1 VIALAISFV
10 VGCKVK
16 TTQDRSMRGSTQT
29 ILDTATL
36 YPSINPERMSMID
49 WFKGVISALLQRNT
63 PARESTSDKYDNNV
77 ENEVDQKTFIN
88 ACLQFLNL
96 PYIWGGDDFKGY
108 DCSGLVQEL
117 YAMIGIDPR
126 GDQTAQVLYN
136 YFKGRST
143 PHKRG
148 VGALVFYGSSPT
160 RVSHVGMMIGDDVMI
175 EAGGGGSRTTSESAA
190 ARDNAFVRIRPID
203 RRSDLIAVLYP
214 MDLPW

>member
-1 VIALAISFV
+1 
-10 VGCKVK
+10 
-16 TTQDRSMRGSTQT
+16 
-29 ILDTATL
+29 
-36 YPSINPERMSMID
+36 MID

-126 GDQTAQVLYN
+126 VIRLLK
-136 YFKGRST
+136 FST
-143 PHKRG
+143 
-148 VGALVFYGSSPT
+148 
-160 RVSHVGMMIGDDVMI
+160 
-175 EAGGGGSRTTSESAA
+175 TTSKAGPLPI
-190 ARDNAFVRIRPID
+190 ARGWCIG
-203 RRSDLIAVLYP
+203 VLWE
-214 MDLPW
+214 LTNKSLL

>member
-1 VIALAISFV
+1 
-10 VGCKVK
+10 
-16 TTQDRSMRGSTQT
+16 
-29 ILDTATL
+29 
-36 YPSINPERMSMID
+36 MID
-49 WFKGVISALLQRNT
+49 WFKGVISALLRKNT
-63 PARESTSDKYDNNV
+63 PARENTSDKYDNNV
-77 ENEVDQKTFIN
+77 ETNVDQKTFIN

>member
-16 TTQDRSMRGSTQT
+16 PLKIDPCAVYPNDPRYCYAVPINQPGKDEYDRLVQ
-29 ILDTATL
+29 
-36 YPSINPERMSMID
+36 
-49 WFKGVISALLQRNT
+49 GVISALLQRNT

>member
-1 VIALAISFV
+1 
-10 VGCKVK
+10 
-16 TTQDRSMRGSTQT
+16 
-29 ILDTATL
+29 
-36 YPSINPERMSMID
+36 MID
-49 WFKGVISALLQRNT
+49 WLKAVISRLLQRNT
-63 PARESTSDKYDNNV
+63 TAHEHGSEKHDQDV
-77 ENEVDQKTFIN
+77 ETNMDQQTFIN

-117 YAMIGIDPR
+117 YAMLGIDPR

-143 PHKRG
+143 PHRRG

-160 RVSHVGMMIGDDVMI
+160 RISHVGMMIGEDVMI
-175 EAGGGGSRTTSESAA
+175 EAGGGGSRTNDAGDA
-190 ARDNAFVRIRPID
+190 ARDNAFVRVRPID
-203 RRSDLIAVLYP
+203 RRSDMIAVLYP